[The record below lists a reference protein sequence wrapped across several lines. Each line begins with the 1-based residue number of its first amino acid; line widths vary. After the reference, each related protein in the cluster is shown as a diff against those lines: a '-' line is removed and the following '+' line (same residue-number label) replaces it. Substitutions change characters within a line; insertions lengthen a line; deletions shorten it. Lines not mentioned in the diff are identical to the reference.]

1 MIEYDKYP
9 SYMFEVYYSL
19 NYLMTNMFVWSC
31 LAKIQTLD
39 LFLDC
44 NTMSQEAPIAPS
56 GPHFPFAAPRFQQV
70 KICEAALGCVWHLGL
85 CTKNQEFFQ
94 LNTFEGFR
102 LHFCHHRRNPAH
114 VRTVPP
120 RPGLMKH
127 FLCFLRVL
135 CKHRK
140 IKRQCL
146 VIQHR

>member
-56 GPHFPFAAPRFQQV
+56 GLHFPFAAPRFQQV

-102 LHFCHHRRNPAH
+102 LHFCHHRRNPPESCTRANCSSKTWAH
-114 VRTVPP
+114 ETLPV
-120 RPGLMKH
+120 
-127 FLCFLRVL
+127 FLAR
-135 CKHRK
+135 
-140 IKRQCL
+140 L
-146 VIQHR
+146 VQTPEN